1 MSQTTAPGD
10 SDSLPNH
17 VAVIMDGN
25 GRWAKSRGLPR
36 AAGHKKGVETIRSLL
51 PLCLKRKIPYLTL
64 FAFSSENWRRP
75 PSEVRLLIELL
86 TSTLES
92 EMRRLHDNQIRLRVI
107 GDISQF
113 PSRLQQRIEE
123 AVELTCHN
131 DRLHLTMAI
140 NYGGHWDIARACNAA
155 VESMQS
161 RAMDLAAITPQMI
174 QENLSTNELPEPD
187 LFIRT
192 GGEKRISN
200 FLLWQL
206 AYTELAFLDTYWPDF
221 DEQCFNS
228 TLAEFAGRQRRF
240 GMTSEQVEGAI

>member
-1 MSQTTAPGD
+1 MSQAPVPD
-10 SDSLPNH
+10 DASLPTH

-51 PLCLKRKIPYLTL
+51 PLCLERHIQYLTL

-86 TSTLES
+86 TTTLES
-92 EMRRLHDNQIRLRVI
+92 EMRRLHENNIRLRVI
-107 GDISQF
+107 GDISEF
-113 PSRLQQRIEE
+113 PSRLQDRIAS
-123 AVELTCHN
+123 AVKMTKNN

-140 NYGGHWDIARACNAA
+140 NYGGHWDIARACDA
-155 VESMQS
+155 VVTKMQS
-161 RAMDLAAITPQMI
+161 GVIDTTEVTPEMI
-174 QENLSTNELPEPD
+174 QENLSTQGLPEPD

-221 DEQCFNS
+221 DEQCFNN

-240 GMTSEQVEGAI
+240 GMTSEQIEGTG

>member
-1 MSQTTAPGD
+1 MSQTPV
-10 SDSLPNH
+10 SDEASLPTH

-51 PLCLKRKIPYLTL
+51 PLCLERNIRYLTL

-86 TSTLES
+86 TTTLES

-107 GDISQF
+107 GDIREF
-113 PSRLQQRIEE
+113 PKRLQDRIDS
-123 AVELTCHN
+123 AVKLTENN

-140 NYGGHWDIARACNAA
+140 NYGGHWDIARACDAI
-155 VESMQS
+155 VKKMQS
-161 RAMDLAAITPQMI
+161 SGLDAAEVTPEMI
-174 QENLSTNELPEPD
+174 QANLSTRGLPEPD

-221 DEQCFNS
+221 DEHCFNA

-240 GMTSEQVEGAI
+240 GMTSEQIEGAE